1 MDENEYKSFIKYCI
15 ENGYKSISKEQKEC
29 LKKAI
34 DEAGTVEEF
43 LAVFVTTVTLDNSES
58 GFFD

>member
-1 MDENEYKSFIKYCI
+1 MNKNEYKSFIKLCI
-15 ENGYKSISKEQKEC
+15 DNGYKSISKVQKEY

-43 LAVFVTTVTLDNSES
+43 LAVFVTTVTLDDLES
-58 GFFD
+58 SFSD